1 MGGDEFV
8 VMLESLPNDMLAA
21 AEYSRDIGERILL
34 ALSEP
39 YDLAGHQHECTCSI
53 GVTLF
58 SKRKQNMGDLLKQ
71 ADLAVLTLLPAASGA
86 RWTHVR
92 R

>member
-1 MGGDEFV
+1 
-8 VMLESLPNDMLAA
+8 MLESLPNDMLAA